1 MTLLAKQRL
10 KQQMMRL
17 AMTLLLKKRLKQQM
31 MRLAMTSRP
40 LQSPRRKT
48 LKRRA
53 KKPSKFR

>member
-1 MTLLAKQRL
+1 
-10 KQQMMRL
+10 
-17 AMTLLLKKRLKQQM
+17 M